1 MGEFFVK
8 LFDSDFMGHGY
19 CYLWKPDIVRLHATS
34 DGLIALSYYFIPLV
48 LIYLVRR
55 RRDLP
60 FHWMFLMFGVFILG
74 CGTTHLM
81 EIWTLWHGTYRLA
94 GVIKAITAAASVA
107 TAVALIPM
115 VPRAMQ
121 LPSPF
126 QLQAANLELE
136 KEIARRKVVEEA
148 LETERNFV
156 GAILNTVDTIIT
168 VLDLKGRIVQCNSAC
183 EQVSGRSSRELKGR
197 HYRNLFNTPE
207 EAEHFQSLI
216 EESQGGHRSAL
227 ESHWTAPDGHDRVIS
242 WTTTIL
248 TDAAGR
254 TRHIIAAGVDITESK
269 QLQKAVLDIS
279 AREERRIGQDLH
291 DGLGQQ
297 LTGIAFLSKVLAHR
311 LAEQSFPAAPDAAK
325 IVELVNGAINKT
337 RELSHGLLPVTS
349 DALGLVSALER
360 LSRDVDNLFGVVC
373 TFISEESILVYDE
386 DVATH
391 TYRIAQEAV
400 NNAIK
405 HGHPTLIEMSLLRN
419 GESVVMTVRDNGIG
433 LAQNSGASGKKGM
446 GLHIM
451 NYRAKMIGAELKV
464 ERGPKGGTVVACQLR
479 LPKHVEE

>member
-81 EIWTLWHGTYRLA
+81 EIWTLLHGTYRLA

-156 GAILNTVDTIIT
+156 GAIFD
-168 VLDLKGRIVQCNSAC
+168 
-183 EQVSGRSSRELKGR
+183 
-197 HYRNLFNTPE
+197 
-207 EAEHFQSLI
+207 
-216 EESQGGHRSAL
+216 
-227 ESHWTAPDGHDRVIS
+227 PDGAEGH
-242 WTTTIL
+242 
-248 TDAAGR
+248 AAAQPVPVAGGKSRAGKRNCAAQSGGR
-254 TRHIIAAGVDITESK
+254 G
-269 QLQKAVLDIS
+269 
-279 AREERRIGQDLH
+279 AR
-291 DGLGQQ
+291 
-297 LTGIAFLSKVLAHR
+297 
-311 LAEQSFPAAPDAAK
+311 
-325 IVELVNGAINKT
+325 NGAQFCRRDIKYGGYDYHCT
-337 RELSHGLLPVTS
+337 RFKRKNCPMQLGMRAGL
-349 DALGLVSALER
+349 R
-360 LSRDVDNLFGVVC
+360 
-373 TFISEESILVYDE
+373 
-386 DVATH
+386 
-391 TYRIAQEAV
+391 AV
-400 NNAIK
+400 
-405 HGHPTLIEMSLLRN
+405 
-419 GESVVMTVRDNGIG
+419 
-433 LAQNSGASGKKGM
+433 
-446 GLHIM
+446 
-451 NYRAKMIGAELKV
+451 
-464 ERGPKGGTVVACQLR
+464 
-479 LPKHVEE
+479 